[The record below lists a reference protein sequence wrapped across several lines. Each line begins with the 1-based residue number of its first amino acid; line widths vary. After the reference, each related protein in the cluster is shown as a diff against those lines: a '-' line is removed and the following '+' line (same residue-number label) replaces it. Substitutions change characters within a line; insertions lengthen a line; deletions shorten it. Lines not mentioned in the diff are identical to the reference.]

1 MGNILLDC
9 ADLHV
14 LMSQKSLTYIIILMG
29 VSLLGIGSLQWYWV
43 QEGFAAKNREFEQ
56 RVQTALGGVVTE
68 LAEKETERLLENELE
83 VESIPSIRVLLDH
96 KKDFIAGTDSLI
108 QGVVVRKNSHNVVW
122 DSEEVEV
129 TTLDS
134 VLRQEGGL
142 DSGVGFVMNKTV
154 IGNGEVILDTV
165 IEGDALQY
173 RTKVFGEAM
182 KSLFI
187 KDLST
192 EEDIEN
198 RLEGVPV
205 DSLLTAH
212 LAGQGVNLPFEYAVL
227 GEDGTYAQATENLE
241 SLPDDAYRK
250 PVFAFSQNKAQ
261 LMLHFPNKGLFV
273 VKSLGWVLVSVIVFS
288 LIMLVTFGITLFY
301 ILRQKRISTIKSDFI
316 SNMTHEFKTP
326 LATIGLA
333 VDSMRHPAVKG
344 DEEQMEHFAG
354 LIKNEK
360 KRLNGHIEKILQL
373 AKMERGE
380 LQLKPEQLDL
390 KALADEAIKSMELQA
405 TSRGGSIQIEAEV
418 ASAEVRGDRLHL
430 FNAIVNLLDN
440 AIKYCEKPP
449 EIVLSLGTIAQGAF
463 VQVKDNGI
471 GMSTEEQKR
480 VFDTFY
486 RVQSGDVHTV
496 KGFGLGL
503 SYVREIVSLHKG
515 EMLLQSQKGQ
525 GSIIGFK
532 LPEQ

>member
-1 MGNILLDC
+1 MGI
-9 ADLHV
+9 
-14 LMSQKSLTYIIILMG
+14 
-29 VSLLGIGSLQWYWV
+29 SLLGIGSLQWYWV
-43 QEGFAAKNREFEQ
+43 QEGFATKSHEFEQ
-56 RVQTALGGVVTE
+56 RVQAAMGAVVTE
-68 LAEKETERLLENELE
+68 LAERETERLLESELE
-83 VESIPSIRVLLDH
+83 VESIPSIRVLLNRET
-96 KKDFIAGTDSLI
+96 DFIAGKDSLI
-108 QGVVVRKNSHNVVW
+108 QGVVVRRNVHDVETSMVW
-122 DSEEVEV
+122 DTEEVEV
-129 TTLDS
+129 TSFDS
-134 VLRQEGGL
+134 LLRQEGVL
-142 DSGVGFVMNKTV
+142 DSGATFVVNKTI

-165 IEGDALQY
+165 ITGDALHY

-192 EEDIEN
+192 KEDIEN
-198 RLEGVPV
+198 RLEGVAV
-205 DSLLTAH
+205 DSLLSAH
-212 LAGQGVNLPFEYAVL
+212 LAVQGVDLPFEYAVL
-227 GEDGTYAQATENLE
+227 EEDGTYAQATEHLE
-241 SLPDDAYRK
+241 SLPDDVFKK
-250 PVFAFSQNKAQ
+250 PVFAFSENQAQ
-261 LMLHFPNKGLFV
+261 LMLHFPDQGLFV

-288 LIMLVTFGITLFY
+288 LIMLITFAITLFY
-301 ILRQKRISTIKSDFI
+301 ILRQKRISAIKSDFI

-354 LIKNEK
+354 LIKTEK
-360 KRLNGHIEKILQL
+360 KRLNGHVEKILQL

-405 TSRGGSIQIEAEV
+405 ASRGGSIQIETEV
-418 ASAEVRGDRLHL
+418 VSAEVKGDRLHL

-440 AIKYCEKPP
+440 AIKYCERPP
-449 EIVLSLGTIAQGAF
+449 EIVLRLETMAQGAF
-463 VQVKDNGI
+463 LQVKDNGI
-471 GMSTEEQKR
+471 GMSAEEQKR

-503 SYVREIVSLHKG
+503 SYVREIVTLHKG
-515 EMLLQSQKGQ
+515 EMLLQSQKGE
-525 GSIIGFK
+525 GSVIGFK
-532 LPEQ
+532 LPEE